1 MSGVHA
7 VHARSAIDR
16 RGRVVFGAD
25 EGRVYTN
32 PIFYLNLTDFLRE
45 IQDCLVVDPGKQDLV
60 T

>member
-16 RGRVVFGAD
+16 RVRVVFGAD

-32 PIFYLNLTDFLRE
+32 PILYLTDFLRE

>member
-16 RGRVVFGAD
+16 RVRVVFGDD
-25 EGRVYTN
+25 EDRMCTN
-32 PIFYLNLTDFLRE
+32 PILYLTDFPRE
-45 IQDCLVVDPGKQDLV
+45 IEDCLVIAPGKQDLI